1 MTDEL
6 ARLQRLVRMI
16 PPAQLVCLEAA
27 DEIIQSGLLGTGWV
41 LEQVGQHDITYDQRT
56 VQWRRPM
63 TNGWDGWLSLRPP
76 IKNNVFRCQIGIHYD
91 DHHHGGSASLQG
103 PGLCGTTAMEAVTG
117 ALTELA
123 RYFEKYPNVV

>member
-27 DEIIQSGLLGTGWV
+27 DEIMEAGLLGPEWK
-41 LEQVGQHDITYDQRT
+41 LEQVGQHDITYDQRI
-56 VQWRRPM
+56 VEWRRPM

-117 ALTELA
+117 ALAELD
-123 RYFEKYPNVV
+123 RYFERYPDVV

>member
-41 LEQVGQHDITYDQRT
+41 LEQVGLHDAWYDQRT
-56 VQWRRPM
+56 VQWVRPRA
-63 TNGWDGWLSLRPP
+63 DGWNAALNLLPP
-76 IKNNVFRCQIGIHYD
+76 IKELMFECRINIVD
-91 DHHHGGSASLQG
+91 DRHHGRTAVLQR
-103 PGLCGTTAMEAVTG
+103 PRLCGDTATEAVTG
-117 ALTELA
+117 ALAELD
-123 RYFEKYPNVV
+123 RYFERYPDVV